1 MGGEAKLLLMCY
13 CWVGFWAAFR
23 LFLPLFVPTAV
34 RWMRCGSQSL
44 LLDDA
49 GCLYDTNG
57 RNLLDVQ
64 RYYIGLLTVSASP
77 ANLGRWC
84 LEYYVDV
91 TLG

>member
-1 MGGEAKLLLMCY
+1 MGGEAKLLLMCC

-49 GCLYDTNG
+49 GYLYDTNG
-57 RNLLDVQ
+57 EIYLTFNDITSACLPFQRCQLTLDVGVW
-64 RYYIGLLTVSASP
+64 RTM
-77 ANLGRWC
+77 WM
-84 LEYYVDV
+84 
-91 TLG
+91 